1 MWRFLEKLEIELPY
15 DPAIPLLS
23 IHTEETK
30 RERDTC
36 PGYYKQCCVVLSG
49 LCQITSLPFRR
60 ERRYFHP
67 TSEGK
72 KKFNALAWISVNI
85 QDLNKEAFHFHD
97 HFSKVSFSLGK
108 TAKNLT
114 VFLEYIIRTMFTIWD
129 MILLLLLSQHLP
141 PCSYM
146 LMTMYLPHTTKE
158 AKNFKSTA
166 AHWGSKLFNIQCN

>member
-1 MWRFLEKLEIELPY
+1 MYFTTFLKCKGKKEKLF
-15 DPAIPLLS
+15 LLS
-23 IHTEETK
+23 QFCSVCFPISNRK
-30 RERDTC
+30 
-36 PGYYKQCCVVLSG
+36 KLVVSSG
-49 LCQITSLPFRR
+49 LCQIPSLPFRR

-72 KKFNALAWISVNI
+72 KKFNALAWMSVNI

-129 MILLLLLSQHLP
+129 MILLLLSQHLP

-166 AHWGSKLFNIQCN
+166 AHWGSKLFNILCN